1 MVSQIIL
8 LIPLRNNY
16 QFNEKKKLKAHI
28 HPLSDRRRP
37 DMQRSHHMMLHGQQT
52 TFKTETQQMIS

>member
-1 MVSQIIL
+1 MVSRIIL
-8 LIPLRNNY
+8 FKSLRNNF

-37 DMQRSHHMMLHGQQT
+37 DMQRSHHMMLHSQQT
-52 TFKTETQQMIS
+52 TFKSET